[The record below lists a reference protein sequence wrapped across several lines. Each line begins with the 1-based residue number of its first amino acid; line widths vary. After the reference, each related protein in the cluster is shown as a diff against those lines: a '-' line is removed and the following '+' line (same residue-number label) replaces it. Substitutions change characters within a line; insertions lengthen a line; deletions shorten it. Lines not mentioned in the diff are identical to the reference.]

1 MREALKVQHR
11 HAARAVR
18 AHERP
23 YMNDFNQS
31 PHQAAEGAEQFGH
44 AASNNAKEIASDLKQ
59 VAGEAAAT
67 TRAYAKDAVNAA
79 GKKIQD
85 LKGQAGQSTDY
96 IVKAIN
102 EDPVKAVLIAAAV
115 SSVVTAVLLSAT
127 RSSRR
132 FF

>member
-1 MREALKVQHR
+1 
-11 HAARAVR
+11 
-18 AHERP
+18 
-23 YMNDFNQS
+23 MNDFNQS

-79 GKKIQD
+79 GKKIED
-85 LKGQAGQSTDY
+85 LKGQVGQSTDY